1 MSKNSKQHVSQKELV
16 RLRERELANGSKSLY
31 LDIYR
36 NGKREREFL
45 KLYLI
50 KEKDA
55 IDREK
60 NRQTLATAR
69 SIQAK
74 RQITIQNGEYDFTK
88 QFSLAT
94 PFLDYFEKM
103 CKNKEGEK
111 DRSLV
116 WQCTL
121 RYLKLYCD
129 EHTTFKDITKEWV
142 IGFKE
147 FLDNVPK
154 NNFRKN
160 VNREKEQFV
169 GLSENTENGYFNKVR
184 SCVLDAYANRI
195 IPYNPFVGVDGFKRP
210 ESEREYLTVEEVQK
224 LIDTPCDYPGLKS
237 AFLFSCFTG
246 LRKSDI
252 ERLTWGKVV
261 KFGEFDRIVFKQQK
275 TLKQEY
281 MDINPQARE
290 LMGER
295 GGFNDKVFPG
305 FRYSSWMLLELQLWV
320 TKAGIPKHITFHSA
334 RHTFAVMMLTVGAD
348 IYTVSKL
355 LGHRSVETTEIYVK
369 VIDKKKQDAI
379 RMIPNFHKPT
389 DESAMSTGKHPGAS
403 TNESQQT

>member
-1 MSKNSKQHVSQKELV
+1 MSKNSKHQVSQKEMV
-16 RLRERELANGSKSLY
+16 RLRERELANGNKSLY

-36 NGKREREFL
+36 NGRREREFL

-88 QFSLAT
+88 QFSLDT
-94 PFLDYFEKM
+94 PFLEYFRKM
-103 CKNKEGEK
+103 CKDKFGEGEDK
-111 DRSLV
+111 WDI
-116 WQCTL
+116 WHCTL
-121 RYLKLYCD
+121 RYLELYCD
-129 EHTTFKDITKEWV
+129 EHTTFNDITKEWV

-169 GLSENTENGYFNKVR
+169 GLAQNTKNSYFNKVR
-184 SCVLDAYANRI
+184 SCVIDAYINKV
-195 IPYNPFVGVDGFKRP
+195 IPYNPFVGVEGFKRP

-224 LIDTPCDYPGLKS
+224 LINTPCNYHGLKT

-261 KFGEFDRIVFKQQK
+261 KFGDFDRIVFKQKK
-275 TLKQEY
+275 TMKQEY

-295 GGFNDKVFPG
+295 GEFNEKVFPG

-320 TKAGIPKHITFHSA
+320 TNAGIPKHITFHSA
-334 RHTFAVMMLTVGAD
+334 RHTFAVMMLSVGAD

-355 LGHRSVETTEIYVK
+355 LGHRSVETTEIYAK

-379 RMIPNFHKPT
+379 TMMPKFTKPNE
-389 DESAMSTGKHPGAS
+389 ESDDNQPKG
-403 TNESQQT
+403 